1 MSCRRWL
8 PALLIVYGLSPSSQP
23 AKLHSFQAGPARAR
37 HDDYTQGLT
46 YYRSKE
52 YAAAVEAFNRALK
65 ENPGSP
71 WLIYHLARSHLH
83 LKNRAAAEVLA
94 KKLVHEDP
102 SFARGYFL
110 LGYIQFE
117 ERQYPLAEQNL
128 RRAVQ
133 LEPAYWESHQALGLT
148 YVLQDRHEEAEEE
161 LREAVQ
167 LNPNDPDA
175 HYYMGRLYSTRSKFV
190 AALEEFSKMR
200 DLDPL
205 SVKAYNNLGTTRLA
219 LNQVTAAIAD
229 FQKAMELGTETG
241 NPSEWPYINLGKF
254 YYERGKRDQGLA
266 LLKRAVEINPQYDIG
281 QYHLGKC
288 LFALGLTE
296 KARDAVEKAID
307 IHSKSP
313 DYFYFLANICKK
325 LGRMDEASA
334 AFRRFEALRKKP

>member
-23 AKLHSFQAGPARAR
+23 ATLHSFAHSQAGPARAR

-65 ENPGSP
+65 ENPGSL

-190 AALEEFSKMR
+190 AALKEFSKMR

-205 SVKAYNNLGTTRLA
+205 SVKASTASTAVTLAPPRASMSAARPVPVPTSRIARSWIRPIMFASTRACMPATRSPIGPPKRRSSKL
-219 LNQVTAAIAD
+219 LAIA
-229 FQKAMELGTETG
+229 G
-241 NPSEWPYINLGKF
+241 
-254 YYERGKRDQGLA
+254 
-266 LLKRAVEINPQYDIG
+266 
-281 QYHLGKC
+281 
-288 LFALGLTE
+288 
-296 KARDAVEKAID
+296 
-307 IHSKSP
+307 
-313 DYFYFLANICKK
+313 
-325 LGRMDEASA
+325 SA
-334 AFRRFEALRKKP
+334 